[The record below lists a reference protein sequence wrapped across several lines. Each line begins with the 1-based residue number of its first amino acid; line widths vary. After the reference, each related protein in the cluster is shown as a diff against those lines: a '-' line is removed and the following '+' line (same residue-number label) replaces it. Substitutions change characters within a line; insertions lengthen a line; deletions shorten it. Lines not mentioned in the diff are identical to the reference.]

1 MNKLPKTIEDASIQ
15 KMFISCQ
22 EYDRLKKIES
32 EYLNLKKNEQ
42 KTFEIN
48 NQSGGGKRPINIQTL
63 FSDESDDD
71 DVLEKIAKIV
81 KDKIVNT
88 STNLWGSP
96 NQATS
101 TSIASPNTS
110 PPLPFANSIL
120 KNDENDKFGKQ
131 NLYIK

>member
-1 MNKLPKTIEDASIQ
+1 MSRVPKTIEDASIQ

-42 KTFEIN
+42 KTFEITE
-48 NQSGGGKRPINIQTL
+48 QSGTGKKISHKVQKL
-63 FSDESDDD
+63 FLEDSDDE
-71 DVLEKIAKIV
+71 DVFEKIANIV

-88 STNLWGSP
+88 STDLWGSP
-96 NQATS
+96 SQIPS
-101 TSIASPNTS
+101 TSIGVPNTL

-120 KNDENDKFGKQ
+120 KNDENDKFGKKLEL
-131 NLYIK
+131 N

>member
-1 MNKLPKTIEDASIQ
+1 
-15 KMFISCQ
+15 
-22 EYDRLKKIES
+22 
-32 EYLNLKKNEQ
+32 
-42 KTFEIN
+42 
-48 NQSGGGKRPINIQTL
+48 
-63 FSDESDDD
+63 
-71 DVLEKIAKIV
+71 V